1 MTDREKRIR
10 LKIRTAN
17 AEAKA
22 GLGRLRDALLAGEPT
37 GPIRAEID
45 AFLLRAAQGE
55 DELAEVATAFG
66 RVRDQRLWTL
76 AGALATAT
84 TAKIDSTVA
93 RLRPAAKPN
102 AGDQK

>member
-22 GLGRLRDALLAGEPT
+22 GLGRLRDAMLAGEPT

-45 AFLLRAAQGE
+45 ALLLRAAQGE
-55 DELAEVATAFG
+55 DELAETAAAG

-76 AGALATAT
+76 AGAIAADATQN
-84 TAKIDSTVA
+84 IESTVA
-93 RLRPAAKPN
+93 RLRPAAK
-102 AGDQK
+102 AILREQK